1 MVKEKVYED
10 EEMDKDIKEIEFIIK
25 IVIKVDKQQKL
36 QKMKLQQKL
45 HKKLDE
51 E

>member
-1 MVKEKVYED
+1 MKEKVYED
-10 EEMDKDIKEIEFIIK
+10 EKMDKDIKEIEFIIK
-25 IVIKVDKQQKL
+25 IVIKVNKQQKL

>member
-1 MVKEKVYED
+1 MYED

-25 IVIKVDKQQKL
+25 IVLKVDKQQKL

>member
-1 MVKEKVYED
+1 MYED
-10 EEMDKDIKEIEFIIK
+10 EEIIKNIKEIEFIIK
-25 IVIKVDKQQKL
+25 IVLEMDKQQKL

>member
-1 MVKEKVYED
+1 MYED
-10 EEMDKDIKEIEFIIK
+10 EEMIKNIGEIEFIIK